1 MKKKTQKYNSTCIKI
16 YTVFFFI
23 TLLLIPLILSG
34 RNFNNNELVDDPIA
48 KISDY
53 SKDDY
58 NPILTEEKYGLGNTT
73 VDAIDLS
80 ELEMGF
86 TVFDAIYPDIGDDYN
101 MGFLNMTF
109 LNMKFVETT
118 EPAII
123 DNLNPNIEDNSK
135 IIVTLN
141 ESLFFEYSNMSK
153 GYLIYHSRL
162 WSSTLLE
169 FYVDDGTNIFELQYD
184 VGYRID
190 ENDFI
195 VFDYETYFQKTSNYN
210 NFTVYFIWEYQISL
224 QFWSLTQY
232 TVPKLMINDSEQN
245 FTVKFNYYFLLL
257 GYKFGETIQDTR
269 EVADNI
275 YGALTMNLPDKNLL
289 DNHNL
294 LINNVSVNINDHI
307 NLDKSVAILLSDHFS
322 FNRSYVSLNFTSS
335 FTLKFMDPVK
345 KTWAIDRLVA
355 MRNIRERIYFPS
367 LIAGPTHIYLK
378 HIVFYE
384 YTIFFDQVMGS
395 SSLFERDVNFYFLN
409 ASITGREGIEIEI
422 PYLIA
427 GETCPFKIKYA
438 ASQSLRIVITDSIK
452 MPLVGA
458 SIELFYY
465 GQTYGTYISNE
476 RAQPIAPG
484 SSNEN
489 GEIILDDVPAGNY
502 TVKTYHNGI
511 LLIESTIS
519 TENNINFIYT
529 NYPHFPLW
537 IIIFGLINGII
548 LIFGAMLYLKNK
560 RML

>member
-1 MKKKTQKYNSTCIKI
+1 MNKKTQKYNSTCIKI
-16 YTVFFFI
+16 YTVFFLI

-34 RNFNNNELVDDPIA
+34 RNFDNNELVDDPIP

-58 NPILTEEKYGLGNTT
+58 NPVLTEEKYGLGNIT
-73 VDAIDLS
+73 VDDIDFS
-80 ELEMGF
+80 ELKPGF
-86 TVFDAIYPDIGDDYN
+86 NVSDANYPDIGDDYN
-101 MGFLNMTF
+101 MGFLNMTP

-123 DNLNPNIEDNSK
+123 DNLNPNIEDNSR
-135 IIVTLN
+135 ITVTIN
-141 ESLFFEYSNMSK
+141 ESLFIEYSNMSN
-153 GYLIYHSRL
+153 GYLIYHPRL
-162 WSSTLLE
+162 WQSILLE
-169 FYVDDGTNIFELQYD
+169 LYVDDGTDIYELEYE
-184 VGYRID
+184 VEYKID

-195 VFDYETYFQKTSNYN
+195 LFDYETYFQKTSNYN
-210 NFTVYFIWEYQISL
+210 NFTMYFIWEYILSV
-224 QFWSLTQY
+224 QFWSITQY
-232 TVPKLMINDSEQN
+232 TEPELMINDLEQN
-245 FTVKFNYYFLLL
+245 FTAKFNYYFLLL

-269 EVADNI
+269 EPTHNI

-294 LINNVSVNINDHI
+294 LLNNVSVNINDHL
-307 NLDKSVAILLSDHFS
+307 NLDKSVAILLSDHFT
-322 FNRSYVSLNFTSS
+322 FNRSWVSLNFTSS
-335 FTLKFMDPVK
+335 FTLKFIDPVE

-384 YTIFFDQVMGS
+384 YTIYFEQVVGT

-409 ASITGREGIEIEI
+409 ASITGREGIEIEV

-427 GETCPFKIKYA
+427 GETCPFKIKYV
-438 ASQSLRIVITDSIK
+438 ASQSLRVVITDSIK

-465 GQTYGTYISNE
+465 GQIYGTYISND
-476 RAQPIAPG
+476 RAQPIEPG
-484 SSNEN
+484 YSDEN
-489 GEIILDDVPAGNY
+489 GEIILNDVPAGNY
-502 TVKTYHNGI
+502 TIKTYHNGI
-511 LLIESTIS
+511 LLKESAIS

-529 NYPHFPLW
+529 NYPHFPVW
-537 IIIFGLINGII
+537 IIIFGLVNGII